1 MATERHNLVRRIDPA
16 LSTIPPQ
23 DVALV
28 EAYIRPLEPTTA
40 FFHAQREEGFYGNLT
55 AGDILPPDGDLPHT
69 LIRSNGGDKAYKYG
83 EIEPYRRYLRE
94 ISRRMYDIIDVANDI
109 NDPEKRLIEASLRP
123 RAQAL
128 RDGNFAEA
136 MMLGLGNSRLTTRY
150 SLFIG
155 LLDRYLDP
163 RGLKLVMQGWLQRL
177 DFVQNEHFND
187 LSRQIA
193 GRLNPKF
200 RVIYGDMLAAGGMT
214 RDKLWSGNTVPS
226 EDDIRI
232 AVGADSYVFSNNM
245 DKSTQEVDIPAIQL
259 YLPQITRISN
269 WEDAIFNAKR
279 VGIVAHETGHAEM
292 PFDEKTIGRLG
303 SRYMAI
309 KELIAELFATTRIS
323 GLSANLVSRS
333 LKQFIYARSLATWRH
348 YSDQY
353 NAETE
358 PDRKAILRHYAMAGA
373 WRTNYQERGGGI
385 KVNEDGK
392 MEVSDWDKFVEMDK
406 NLYQEFLRAI
416 VNEEGQSGFIDLI
429 IQLNSRLP
437 RAYLTD

>member
-1 MATERHNLVRRIDPA
+1 MAIERHYFVRRIEPA
-16 LSTIPPQ
+16 FSTIPPQ

-28 EAYIRPLEPTTA
+28 EAYMRTLEPVTA
-40 FFHAQREEGFYGNLT
+40 FFRAQREEGFYGNLT
-55 AGDILPPDGDLPHT
+55 SDDNLPPDGHSPYT
-69 LIRSNGGDKAYKYG
+69 LIRSNGENKAYKYG
-83 EIEPYRRYLRE
+83 EVEPYRRYLRE
-94 ISRRMYDIIDVANDI
+94 ISRRMQDIIGVANER
-109 NDPEKRLIEASLRP
+109 NDPEKSLIEASLKP

-128 RDGNFAEA
+128 KDGNFAEA
-136 MMLGLGNSRLTTRY
+136 MMIGLGNSRLTTRY

-177 DFVQNEHFND
+177 DPVQNGHFND
-187 LSRQIA
+187 LSHQIA

-214 RDKLWSGNTVPS
+214 ADKLWSGNTVPS
-226 EDDIRI
+226 EDDIRMS
-232 AVGADSYVFSNNM
+232 VGADSYVFSNNM

-259 YLPQITRISN
+259 YLPQVTRIPN

-279 VGIVAHETGHAEM
+279 VGVVAHETGHAEM
-292 PFDEKTIGRLG
+292 PFDEKTIGTLG

-309 KELIAELFATTRIS
+309 KELMAELFATTRIS

-333 LKQFIYARSLATWRH
+333 LKQFICARSLATWRY

-358 PDRKAILRHYAMAGA
+358 PDRKAILRHYAMAGV

-385 KVNEDGK
+385 KVNEEGK
-392 MEVSDWDKFVEMDK
+392 MEVLDWDKIVEQDK

-416 VNEEGQSGFIDLI
+416 VNEEEQSGFIDLI
-429 IQLNSRLP
+429 VQLNSRLP
-437 RAYLTD
+437 RVYLTD